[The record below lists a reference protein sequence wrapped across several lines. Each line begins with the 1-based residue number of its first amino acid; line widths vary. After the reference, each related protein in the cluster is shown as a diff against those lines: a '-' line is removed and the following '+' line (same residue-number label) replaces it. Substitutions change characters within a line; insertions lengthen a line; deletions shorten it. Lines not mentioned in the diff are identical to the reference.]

1 MSTTR
6 TAGSLLVLLCALAVT
21 ACSANPNA
29 AAKPQATAPDQ
40 PAQQTSTRQTSTKPP
55 ETQRPPATPP
65 RPYEVTVPER
75 TRKTASGFPVNTCV
89 PDRLDP
95 QVLSLTT
102 SDGFHLPAIEFGS
115 GDRGILLDHESG
127 YYICSWL
134 DTAEKLA
141 AKGYHVMVFEYRG
154 HGAAQKN
161 DGSITG
167 NFDTDTSAALAELH
181 RRGAKSMLLGGAS
194 CGGSSAARLAAKEPQ
209 LVGLLILSS
218 PSNSGGDSVAA
229 IRKVTK
235 PAFFAVEPDD
245 YSGNMIGEVKKLYEA
260 SGAPPADKHL
270 EILPGGTHGTDMLRD
285 PETQDRLEKLIFDFV
300 ESCFR
305 RN

>member
-1 MSTTR
+1 MTTTR
-6 TAGSLLVLLCALAVT
+6 TAGSLLALLCALFVT
-21 ACSANPNA
+21 ACTASANAPEQSA
-29 AAKPQATAPDQ
+29 QATL
-40 PAQQTSTRQTSTKPP
+40 AQQTSRQQAPTKPLVTA
-55 ETQRPPATPP
+55 TQRLPATPP
-65 RPYEVTVPER
+65 PPYEVTAPER
-75 TRKTASGFPVNTCV
+75 TRKTAQGFPVNTCV
-89 PDRLDP
+89 PERLDP

-102 SDGFHLPAIEFGS
+102 SDGLHLPAIELGS

-161 DGSITG
+161 DGSVTG

-218 PSNSGGDSVAA
+218 PSNCGGDSVAA
-229 IRKVTK
+229 LRKVTR

-245 YSGNMIGEVKKLYEA
+245 YSGNMIGEVKKLYQA

-285 PETQDRLEKLIFDFV
+285 PKTKDRLEKLIFDFV
-300 ESCFR
+300 DSCFR
-305 RN
+305 RA